1 MDKKKILLIA
11 AILVVVVFL
20 IAMIA
25 GGNDSKDTT
34 QTTQPTQTT
43 ETTQATEEP
52 EDFLFKDG
60 NFAFTVSEF
69 AERLGGTL
77 PEGYTLAETITEPTS
92 QGGDWLLPIQNTA
105 GEDTGMVISM
115 HADAVDQAFDQMAI
129 VSSKESDVAAFET
142 VLNWYVG
149 TFMAELT
156 PEARAD
162 FENVCLEIF
171 RDQSD
176 GSAVKATHDCSM
188 MMFLFKDAYYLVLN
202 AGKG

>member
-1 MDKKKILLIA
+1 
-11 AILVVVVFL
+11 
-20 IAMIA
+20 
-25 GGNDSKDTT
+25 
-34 QTTQPTQTT
+34 
-43 ETTQATEEP
+43 
-52 EDFLFKDG
+52 
-60 NFAFTVSEF
+60 
-69 AERLGGTL
+69 
-77 PEGYTLAETITEPTS
+77 
-92 QGGDWLLPIQNTA
+92 
-105 GEDTGMVISM
+105 MVISM
-115 HADAVDQAFDQMAI
+115 HADAVDQPFDQMAI
-129 VSSKESDVAAFET
+129 VSSKESDVAAFEA